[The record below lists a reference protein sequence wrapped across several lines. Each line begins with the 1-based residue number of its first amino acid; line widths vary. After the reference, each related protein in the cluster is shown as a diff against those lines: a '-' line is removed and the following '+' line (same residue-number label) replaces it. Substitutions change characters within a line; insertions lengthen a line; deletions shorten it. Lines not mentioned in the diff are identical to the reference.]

1 MFDNWRHMLYI
12 ALVESILHIHQNR
25 KALSQHKGFDYLLL
39 GEKEKKLTFFSKK
52 IHYHTFS
59 YNELWQK
66 KIQIK

>member
-39 GEKEKKLTFFSKK
+39 GEKEKKLTFF
-52 IHYHTFS
+52 FS
-59 YNELWQK
+59 WRQQFVFCVLWNDYDNRLR
-66 KIQIK
+66 

>member
-39 GEKEKKLTFFSKK
+39 GEKEKKLTFF
-52 IHYHTFS
+52 FS
-59 YNELWQK
+59 VEDNSLFSVYY
-66 KIQIK
+66 